1 MQLIFKWIG
10 VICIVSACLHFVETA
25 LVPALTVMRWSCFV
39 CGVALLVMILFV
51 KPQVWNKW
59 RDKLNKES
67 AGHGSR
73 VLSAS
78 DAQDSLES
86 MFDMA
91 DERMERL

>member
-1 MQLIFKWIG
+1 MQLIFKWVG
-10 VICIVSACLHFVETA
+10 VICIVSTCLHFVETA
-25 LVPALTVMRWSCFV
+25 LVPALTVMRWSCLV
-39 CGVALLVMILFV
+39 CGVALLAIILFV

-67 AGHGSR
+67 ARHGSR

>member
-1 MQLIFKWIG
+1 M
-10 VICIVSACLHFVETA
+10 
-25 LVPALTVMRWSCFV
+25 
-39 CGVALLVMILFV
+39 
-51 KPQVWNKW
+51 KPQVWDKW

-78 DAQDSLES
+78 DEQDSLES